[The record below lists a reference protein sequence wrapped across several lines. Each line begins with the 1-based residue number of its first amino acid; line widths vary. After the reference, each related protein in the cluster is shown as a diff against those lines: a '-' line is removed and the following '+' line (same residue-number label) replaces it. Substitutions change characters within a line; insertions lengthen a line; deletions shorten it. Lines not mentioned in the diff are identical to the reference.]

1 MNLHFWIKKA
11 RVAVWKIYARFLI
24 MEDPSSHSLPSK
36 CSDYLN
42 VWLDWINGSLILGK
56 HQSLLSDVQVKVLEV
71 IGHFLSAILL
81 QQTAFVYFSS
91 FEKTDLLTRSSL
103 LLLFFLILHNILLKT
118 YLYLVIKACM
128 FDVWLYESLSFF
140 VVSGVWWCLL
150 VCIFVTYACKSKRS
164 C

>member
-1 MNLHFWIKKA
+1 MNRIGATSTAILKHCMEKCEFTFSYQIWENT
-11 RVAVWKIYARFLI
+11 RAVWKIYARFLI

-56 HQSLLSDVQVKVLEV
+56 HKSLLTEVQVKVLEV

-103 LLLFFLILHNILLKT
+103 LLLFFWFCITFYSKLIHI
-118 YLYLVIKACM
+118 
-128 FDVWLYESLSFF
+128 
-140 VVSGVWWCLL
+140 
-150 VCIFVTYACKSKRS
+150 
-164 C
+164 